1 LNLDAGRM
9 AVKVVRNL
17 DQLPEELRGGA
28 LSIGNYDGVHRGHA
42 RIVHRLRTMADACG
56 GAAVVFTF
64 DPSPARLLRPDQAPI
79 PLTWLERKVEL
90 LDSLGV
96 DGLVV
101 YPTDRAFLDLEAEA
115 FFEQIVVRRMG
126 ARGLVEGANFFFG
139 RQRRGTVD
147 LLAEL
152 CAARGVALE
161 VIPSLTVAGQMV
173 SSSRVRRLVGSGQ
186 VDEAR
191 ELLTQPYRIRGLV
204 VHGAGR
210 GATLGYPTA
219 NLDRCETLI
228 PAEGIYAG
236 RAWAEGRFWPAAI
249 SVGTNPTFSDG
260 RLKIEVYLV
269 DYQGDLYDQWLEV
282 DFLSRLR
289 GVQKFSS
296 VPELLS
302 QMARD
307 VEVTRGVAQPFLTSL
322 PASSSYDS
330 LQDVRHD

>member
-1 LNLDAGRM
+1 
-9 AVKVVRNL
+9 VKLVRNL
-17 DQLPEELRGGA
+17 DQLPEDLRGGA
-28 LSIGNYDGVHRGHA
+28 VSIGNYDGVHRGHA
-42 RIVHRLRTMADACG
+42 RIVHHLRAMADACG

-90 LDSLGV
+90 LDALGV

-101 YPTDRAFLDLEAEA
+101 YPTDRAFLELEAEA
-115 FFEQIVVRRMG
+115 FFEQIVLRRMG

-152 CAARGVALE
+152 CTPRGVLLE
-161 VIPSLTVAGQMV
+161 VIPPLTIGGQMV
-173 SSSRVRRLVGSGQ
+173 SSSRVRRLLAAGH

-210 GATLGYPTA
+210 GAKLGYPTA
-219 NLDRCETLI
+219 NLEQFDTLL

-236 RAWAEGRFWPAAI
+236 RACAEGRFWPAAI

-269 DYQGDLYDQWLEV
+269 GYQGDLYDQWLQV

-289 GVQKFSS
+289 GVQKFNS
-296 VPELLS
+296 VPELLA
-302 QMARD
+302 QMAQD
-307 VEVTRGVAQPFLTSL
+307 VEATRIVAQPFLAGQ
-322 PASSSYDS
+322 PASPSHDS